1 MLRPVIASTVLG
13 AAVGSLLAASVLFA
27 WADGPTGTVSIDN
40 FSFGPQTL
48 TVKAGT
54 TVTWTNRDDIPHGI
68 ASSNNAF
75 KKSGALDT
83 TTAIRLPS
91 PRREAISTSVIS
103 IPTWWARSS
112 SKRQRAATLRNNAT
126 IGDSNMD

>member
-1 MLRPVIASTVLG
+1 MLRPIVAFFLVG
-13 AAVGSLLAASVLFA
+13 AVFGSVLAAGIGLA
-27 WADGPTGTVSIDN
+27 RADGPTSIVSIDN

-83 TTAIRLPS
+83 DESYSFTFTTPGTYQYFCYLHPHMFGSIVV
-91 PRREAISTSVIS
+91 EATTGSKST
-103 IPTWWARSS
+103 
-112 SKRQRAATLRNNAT
+112 Q
-126 IGDSNMD
+126 